1 MHYGPPQ
8 FIILDLFTSDRV
20 YLSGC
25 LAAFNFE
32 ELNVFL
38 LTEKLLVYIQ
48 FLYILYVCVCVCV
61 CVCIYIYIYISIQ
74 EPLGIFSRV
83 CLNNTFHCS
92 LLHSRLHK
100 LLVAA

>member
-1 MHYGPPQ
+1 MLLRQRVHYGHSQ

-38 LTEKLLVYIQ
+38 LIEKLLVYTICI
-48 FLYILYVCVCVCV
+48 YTVCIYVCVCVCV
-61 CVCIYIYIYISIQ
+61 YIYIYIYMC
-74 EPLGIFSRV
+74 V
-83 CLNNTFHCS
+83 CVCIYTHTQVYRS
-92 LLHSRLHK
+92 LLGYFLES
-100 LLVAA
+100 V